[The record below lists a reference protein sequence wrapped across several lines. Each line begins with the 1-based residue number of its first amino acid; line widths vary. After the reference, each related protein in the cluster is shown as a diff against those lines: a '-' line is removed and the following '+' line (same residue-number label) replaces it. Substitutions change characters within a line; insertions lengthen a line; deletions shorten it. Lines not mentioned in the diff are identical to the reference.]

1 MKKILSVITV
11 VVAVL
16 GLSKNVWAQEVAA
29 PDNGGKVLIAYY
41 SISGNTEEVAKKV
54 QEEIGGDLF
63 RIETVEVYPEEYK
76 ELVAQ
81 AKKEI
86 NDGFRPQLKNKVEN
100 IAQYDTIFIGSP
112 NWWGTIAPAVSA
124 FIESNNLEGKKVI
137 PIITHGSGG
146 VQNTIK
152 DMQAQ
157 CKGCNFVEDG
167 WVGFRS
173 RTWGVSGWLEELGL
187 KK

>member
-1 MKKILSVITV
+1 MKRILSII
-11 VVAVL
+11 AVTIC
-16 GLSKNVWAQEVAA
+16 GLSGSVQAAEA
-29 PDNGGKVLIAYY
+29 PDTGKVLIAYY
-41 SISGNTEEVAKKV
+41 SVSGNTEEVAKKV

-63 RIETVEVYPEEYK
+63 KIETVDVYPEEYK

-86 NDGFRPQLKNKVEN
+86 NDGYRPKLKSQVEN
-100 IAQYDTIFIGSP
+100 MAQYDTVFIGSP
-112 NWWGTIAPAVSA
+112 NWWGTIAPAVST

-152 DMQAQ
+152 DMKEQ

-167 WVGFRS
+167 WVGFRN
-173 RTWGVSGWLEELGL
+173 RTWGVGSWLEEVGF
-187 KK
+187 

>member
-1 MKKILSVITV
+1 MKKILSMITTIM
-11 VVAVL
+11 ATL
-16 GLSKNVWAQEVAA
+16 GLVGNSYAQQTEVSNNDSKI
-29 PDNGGKVLIAYY
+29 LIAYY
-41 SISGNTEEVAKKV
+41 SVSGNTEEVAKAV

-63 RIETVEVYPEEYK
+63 KIETVQVYPEVYK
-76 ELVAQ
+76 ELTAQ
-81 AKKEI
+81 AKREI
-86 NDGFRPQLKNKVEN
+86 NDGYRPELKNKVDD
-100 IAQYDTIFIGSP
+100 ISQYDVVFIGSP
-112 NWWGTIAPAVSA
+112 NWWGTIAPAVST
-124 FIESNNLEGKKVI
+124 FIESYDLQGKKVI

-157 CKGCNFVEDG
+157 CKGCDFVTDG

-173 RTWGVSGWLEELGL
+173 RTWGVSSWLKDLGL